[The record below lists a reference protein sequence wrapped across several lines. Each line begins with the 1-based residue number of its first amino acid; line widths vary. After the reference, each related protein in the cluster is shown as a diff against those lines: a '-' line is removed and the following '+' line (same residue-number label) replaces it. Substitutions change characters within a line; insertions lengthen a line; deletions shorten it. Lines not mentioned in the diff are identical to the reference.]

1 MSLEL
6 IKEYLEVDQEIKR
19 FTTQTIIEENVI
31 VPDYKPDMDKVLS
44 IRGAIHVNNKVIEGN
59 KFFIEGI
66 VDFKILYESLNEGIR
81 LQYFNMEVP
90 FSHWVEAEEEGDI
103 QGIIQTRMEYIDHEL
118 INGRKLNIRGVLGI
132 QGKFTRREQV
142 PALTGIKGL
151 EDIQS
156 LPNWV
161 KITTIGEKINEQTMV
176 MEEVVLEDM
185 PPVLE
190 IIKVSGKI
198 LENDIK
204 LVEGKIMINGS
215 LEVGIIYIGEGE
227 EEQEVKYV
235 EYKLPFGH
243 FIENP
248 SILSEMEYQLSLN
261 LKEILTQVKTNQEGI
276 FNTIQIEG
284 IVDIRGTLYKDYEI
298 ETIVDAYSP
307 SVQISLKKE
316 RVNCQ
321 EMVLNQNFQTII
333 KENISTPIGQ
343 EGIEDILSMEGFV
356 IITNTQRVTD
366 QWIVEGVVEI
376 EILYQKFGEEKG
388 FESIREELPFRQ
400 GLDLDVK
407 GEVYGDVWANI
418 QHMDYQVL
426 NPHEIEL
433 KIVLGI
439 QCQLFKPIVFTI
451 INDIEELTEIM
462 EEESKEA
469 RISVYFKQPDDSLW
483 EIAKRYRITIEDI
496 LYQNEIANSE
506 NIPDYTPIIISK
518 KDIYKLNG

>member
-1 MSLEL
+1 M
-6 IKEYLEVDQEIKR
+6 
-19 FTTQTIIEENVI
+19 
-31 VPDYKPDMDKVLS
+31 
-44 IRGAIHVNNKVIEGN
+44 
-59 KFFIEGI
+59 
-66 VDFKILYESLNEGIR
+66 DFKILYESLNEGIR

-276 FNTIQIEG
+276 
-284 IVDIRGTLYKDYEI
+284 
-298 ETIVDAYSP
+298 
-307 SVQISLKKE
+307 
-316 RVNCQ
+316 
-321 EMVLNQNFQTII
+321 
-333 KENISTPIGQ
+333 
-343 EGIEDILSMEGFV
+343 
-356 IITNTQRVTD
+356 
-366 QWIVEGVVEI
+366 
-376 EILYQKFGEEKG
+376 
-388 FESIREELPFRQ
+388 
-400 GLDLDVK
+400 
-407 GEVYGDVWANI
+407 
-418 QHMDYQVL
+418 
-426 NPHEIEL
+426 
-433 KIVLGI
+433 
-439 QCQLFKPIVFTI
+439 
-451 INDIEELTEIM
+451 
-462 EEESKEA
+462 
-469 RISVYFKQPDDSLW
+469 
-483 EIAKRYRITIEDI
+483 
-496 LYQNEIANSE
+496 
-506 NIPDYTPIIISK
+506 
-518 KDIYKLNG
+518 